1 MIKSPEASLSA
12 WRAMTPDITPLLDI
26 IFIVLVFLLL
36 TANIPL
42 QSLEV
47 DLPKTDSEAL
57 SAVLD
62 EKSITINLLAGSP
75 AWALQGEKYEDWA
88 TFRPVLESQVEAL
101 KKADLILASDGA
113 VTVDNMMKL
122 LAFLQEH
129 EIQATEILMEEE

>member
-1 MIKSPEASLSA
+1 MIGRPESA
-12 WRAMTPDITPLLDI
+12 NSSWRTLTPDITPLLDI

-57 SAVLD
+57 SAISD
-62 EKSITINLLAGSP
+62 TKSITINMLAGTP
-75 AWALQGEKYEDWA
+75 AWAIQGQEYEDWQQFKPA
-88 TFRPVLESQVEAL
+88 LTAQVAAL
-101 KKADLILASDGA
+101 KETDLILASDKD
-113 VTVDNMMKL
+113 VTVDSMLKL

-129 EIQATEILMEEE
+129 EITATQILMEDE

>member
-1 MIKSPEASLSA
+1 MIGRPESA
-12 WRAMTPDITPLLDI
+12 NSSWRTLTPDITPLLDI

-57 SAVLD
+57 SAISD
-62 EKSITINLLAGSP
+62 TKSITINMLAGTP
-75 AWALQGEKYEDWA
+75 AWAIQGQEYEDWQQFKSA
-88 TFRPVLESQVEAL
+88 LTAQIAAL
-101 KKADLILASDGA
+101 KETDLILASDKD
-113 VTVDNMMKL
+113 VTVDSMLKL

-129 EIQATEILMEEE
+129 EITATQILMEDK